1 MKDNIA
7 WLVTCP
13 CNDGNFKNHLIDAS
27 VQEIEAAIKEV
38 KQQQNVKTK
47 LKMLNASLKR
57 KQKSN

>member
-13 CNDGNFKNHLIDAS
+13 CNDVNFKNHLIDAS
-27 VQEIEAAIKEV
+27 AQEIEAAIKEV
-38 KQQQNVKTK
+38 KKQQNVKTK

>member
-1 MKDNIA
+1 MNHNVA

-13 CNDGNFKNHLIDAS
+13 CNDINFKNHLIDAS

-38 KQQQNVKTK
+38 KKQQNVKTK